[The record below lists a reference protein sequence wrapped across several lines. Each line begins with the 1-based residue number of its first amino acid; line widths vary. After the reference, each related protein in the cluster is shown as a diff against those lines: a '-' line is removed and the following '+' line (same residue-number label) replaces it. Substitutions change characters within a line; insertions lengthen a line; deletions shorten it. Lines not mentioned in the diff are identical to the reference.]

1 MNEMQ
6 MDYFPIGN
14 VVDKTSKDILKI
26 FEKHLKEISS
36 IASYYAKK
44 KIDNSATILLRSFCS
59 I

>member
-1 MNEMQ
+1 MQ